1 MTVQWYALRSKPN
14 REEALWREAG
24 ARGFDVYYPVQRAH
38 PVNPRARKSKPYFPG
53 YMFVRID
60 VQAMGVSAFAW
71 MPYSNGIVS
80 FGAQPASV
88 PEGLVNA
95 IRRRVDQI
103 NAAGGEVFDGLRR
116 GEIVTIQGGP
126 FAGHQAIF
134 DARLSGTDR
143 VRVLLRLL
151 SRQEVPLDLSAGHI
165 QRKNRR

>member
-1 MTVQWYALRSKPN
+1 MSLQWYALRSKPN

-24 ARGFDVYYPVQRAH
+24 ARGFHVYYPTQRVH
-38 PVNPRARKSKPYFPG
+38 PVNPRARKTRPYFPG
-53 YMFVRID
+53 YMFVRADI
-60 VQAMGVSAFAW
+60 QATGMSAFGW

-80 FGAQPASV
+80 FGGQPASV

-95 IRRRVDQI
+95 IHRRVDEI
-103 NAAGGEVFDGLRR
+103 NAAGGELFDGLRR

-126 FAGHQAIF
+126 FAGSQAIF

-143 VRVLLRLL
+143 VKVLLRLL
-151 SRQEVPLDLSAGHI
+151 SRQEVPLELSAGQI